1 MKKENILFA
10 IVGLFIGFFG
20 GFFLANNL
28 NRNTVSQT
36 DAAQISSNLPIQNP
50 QTQTVDIKESQ
61 KQAAMMPEI
70 AQTLETAGKE
80 PDNFEAQVKAG
91 DMYAKIQKFDE
102 AVKFYEKALQ
112 NKPDDYN
119 AIIKTGNTY
128 FDSKQFDNAQKWY
141 LKALEKKPAD
151 INVRTDLGITFV
163 ESEKPDLER
172 AVREFQ
178 IALQTNPTYEPT
190 LYNLGVAYFKKND
203 LEQANRVLTRLEET
217 NPQSR
222 LVERLRQIL
231 ALVGQTLGI
240 RLEGNRRARRLA
252 DLRRLSTHAYFSRL
266 VGQKLGVFRHCRISS
281 GDFHVS
287 RRQLFASRTAQLRL
301 RKRNFN
307 KFSSC
312 SFQLNREI

>member
-70 AQTLETAGKE
+70 AQTLETANKE

-231 ALVGQTLGI
+231 A
-240 RLEGNRRARRLA
+240 
-252 DLRRLSTHAYFSRL
+252 
-266 VGQKLGVFRHCRISS
+266 QK
-281 GDFHVS
+281 
-287 RRQLFASRTAQLRL
+287 
-301 RKRNFN
+301 
-307 KFSSC
+307 
-312 SFQLNREI
+312 

>member
-1 MKKENILFA
+1 
-10 IVGLFIGFFG
+10 
-20 GFFLANNL
+20 
-28 NRNTVSQT
+28 
-36 DAAQISSNLPIQNP
+36 
-50 QTQTVDIKESQ
+50 
-61 KQAAMMPEI
+61 MMPEI

-231 ALVGQTLGI
+231 A
-240 RLEGNRRARRLA
+240 
-252 DLRRLSTHAYFSRL
+252 
-266 VGQKLGVFRHCRISS
+266 QK
-281 GDFHVS
+281 
-287 RRQLFASRTAQLRL
+287 
-301 RKRNFN
+301 
-307 KFSSC
+307 
-312 SFQLNREI
+312 